1 MIKRTTTKK
10 STAKA
15 DNTSVLKDL
24 SFQLLTPEQ
33 FDAITKANYPHPESR
48 LVLLLFLHA
57 NYSWQLARKIQNKPS
72 DLDSI
77 DWVLYEKDAEKLIT
91 ETLSKLL
98 SGVSRESWH
107 LAAPVPVPAS
117 KSQRKT
123 RESTAQ
129 ACGCRQPH
137 SQAAGVIAACQLG
150 KAQGADE
157 SWTGY

>member
-33 FDAITKANYPHPESR
+33 FEAIAKANYPHPESR
-48 LVLLLFLHA
+48 LVMLLFLHA

-72 DLDSI
+72 NIHSI
-77 DWVLYEKDAEKLIT
+77 DWVLYEKDAKKLIT
-91 ETLSKLL
+91 EILSKLL
-98 SGVSRESWH
+98 SGVSKEPWH
-107 LAAPVPVPAS
+107 LAAPSAVPAA

-123 RESTAQ
+123 REVTAQ

-137 SQAAGVIAACQLG
+137 SKAAGVIAACQLG